1 VRFFFEFIEII
12 GLECFEIRKK
22 YIIFVQF
29 IILGKMGMNMN
40 RHVMNFGAIMGLVFS
55 INFLITTVKSLAFL
69 QYGFVVVIIYLVY
82 RFAVHCR
89 ENVMDGVMSY
99 GSVLWYVMQLF
110 MYGSMISA
118 FVRYVFYMYI
128 RPDFLQNQLNETMQA
143 LQSTPMADVITGDVY
158 QQTVEM
164 MTPLNMALQ
173 SIWLNLILGLLLG
186 LVMAGVVKKAE
197 NPFSD
202 NGVEM

>member
-1 VRFFFEFIEII
+1 M
-12 GLECFEIRKK
+12 LEKK
-22 YIIFVQF
+22 
-29 IILGKMGMNMN
+29 GANMN

-55 INFLITTVKSLAFL
+55 VNFLVTTVKSLAFL
-69 QYGFVVVIIYLVY
+69 QYGFIVVIIYLVY
-82 RFAVHCR
+82 RFSVHCR

-99 GSVLWYVMQLF
+99 GSALWYVMQLF

-118 FVRYVFYMYI
+118 LVRYLFYMYI
-128 RPDFLQNQLNETMQA
+128 KPEFLEKQLNETVQA
-143 LQSTPMADVITGDVY
+143 LQGTSMAEVITGEVY
-158 QQTVEM
+158 QQTIEL

-173 SIWLNLILGLLLG
+173 SIWVNLILGLLLG

-202 NGVEM
+202 DGVEM

>member
-1 VRFFFEFIEII
+1 
-12 GLECFEIRKK
+12 
-22 YIIFVQF
+22 
-29 IILGKMGMNMN
+29 MGMNMN

-69 QYGFVVVIIYLVY
+69 QYGFVMVIIYLVY

>member
-1 VRFFFEFIEII
+1 
-12 GLECFEIRKK
+12 
-22 YIIFVQF
+22 
-29 IILGKMGMNMN
+29 MGMNMN
-40 RHVMNFGAIMGLVFS
+40 KHAMNFGAIMGLAFS

-69 QYGFVVVIIYLVY
+69 QYGFVVVIIYLAY

-89 ENVMDGVMSY
+89 ENVMEGYISY
-99 GSVLWYVMQLF
+99 GSALWYVMQLF

-118 FVRYVFYMYI
+118 MVRYVFYQFI
-128 RPDFLQNQLNETMQA
+128 KPDFLQNQLNETMQA
-143 LQSTPMADVITGDVY
+143 LQNTSMADMISGEVY

-186 LVMAGVVKKAE
+186 LVIAGIVKKQDIFKSE
-197 NPFSD
+197 
-202 NGVEM
+202 

>member
-1 VRFFFEFIEII
+1 
-12 GLECFEIRKK
+12 
-22 YIIFVQF
+22 
-29 IILGKMGMNMN
+29 
-40 RHVMNFGAIMGLVFS
+40 
-55 INFLITTVKSLAFL
+55 
-69 QYGFVVVIIYLVY
+69 
-82 RFAVHCR
+82 
-89 ENVMDGVMSY
+89 
-99 GSVLWYVMQLF
+99 
-110 MYGSMISA
+110 
-118 FVRYVFYMYI
+118 
-128 RPDFLQNQLNETMQA
+128 
-143 LQSTPMADVITGDVY
+143 MADVITGDVY